1 MFDGRCNRFENTLPV
16 AHDVMIVEAQNTEAF
31 AGKISISPCIALLF
45 F

>member
-1 MFDGRCNRFENTLPV
+1 MFDGCCNRFENALPV
-16 AHDVMIVEAQNTEAF
+16 AHDVMIVEAQNTKAV